1 MVFHCLHDGEYNAIQ
16 VLRHIVVPKANA
28 TVGATRQGLT
38 LVLSRKT
45 LLLDATPNGMEE
57 YPTGMISPL
66 PVERLRQQPL
76 KRREPPAHEVPRDT
90 VLVE

>member
-1 MVFHCLHDGEYNAIQ
+1 LVFHCLHDGEYNAIQ

-45 LLLDATPNGMEE
+45 LLLEATPNGMEE
-57 YPTGMISPL
+57 SPL
-66 PVERLRQQPL
+66 PVERLCQQTL
-76 KRREPPAHEVPRDT
+76 KPRDPPAHEVPRDT